1 MKKCGCVSPVKGV
14 RGAKHLDVAGTK
26 DSLDGAAAR
35 RSASADVREQGG
47 ESMAAS
53 ERGDDRGREPSG
65 AENPERGGRRGGSLA
80 RGVGAV
86 PRSVARGARKL
97 GRGLRRAQKPFAAF
111 STLRRRSPVGAA
123 PGTLVSYPEAPVPV
137 IRAIGYD
144 ANRLEEF
151 EIDSAEDLRDLRTRF
166 PTLWVNIDGVG
177 RADVVEQIG
186 DIFGLHRLAL
196 EDVINVHQRSKL
208 EEYPTHLYVVAR
220 MAGVNGDR
228 LDTEQVSL
236 FLGDG
241 FVVTFQERPGD
252 SLEPVRARLRGG
264 RGRIRVAGADYLAY
278 ALIDAIIDGYYPVLE
293 VYGDWIESLETEVI
307 ERPRDEIVGVI
318 HDARRDVLALRHAI
332 WPMREAVAILYREP
346 IDRISD
352 DTRLYLRDAYDH
364 TVQIIDLL
372 ENYRELASA
381 LLDVYLSSIS
391 NRMNEVM
398 KVLTIIAT
406 IFIPLT
412 FIAGIYGMNFSPESS
427 PWNMPELHWYWGYPV
442 TLGVMLVVAI
452 GLVFYFRHKRWI

>member
-1 MKKCGCVSPVKGV
+1 
-14 RGAKHLDVAGTK
+14 
-26 DSLDGAAAR
+26 
-35 RSASADVREQGG
+35 
-47 ESMAAS
+47 MAAN
-53 ERGDDRGREPSG
+53 ERGDQDRSIAPQGSEEPVRGESPGSG
-65 AENPERGGRRGGSLA
+65 LA
-80 RGVGAV
+80 RGAGAL
-86 PRSVARGARKL
+86 PRSFIRGARKL
-97 GRGLRRAQKPFAAF
+97 GRGLRHAQKPFAAF
-111 STLRRRSPVGAA
+111 STFRRRSAVGAA
-123 PGTLVSYPEAPVPV
+123 PGTLVSDPEAPMPA

-144 ANRLEEF
+144 QSQLEEF
-151 EIDSAEDLRDLRTRF
+151 ELDDVADLRELRTRF

-177 RADVVEQIG
+177 RADVVEQVG
-186 DIFGLHRLAL
+186 EIFELHRLAL
-196 EDVINVHQRSKL
+196 EDVMNVHQRGKV

-220 MAGVNGDR
+220 MARVNGDR

-252 SLEPVRARLRGG
+252 SLEPVRKRLRGG
-264 RGRIRVAGADYLAY
+264 RGRIRTAGADYLAY

-293 VYGDWIESLETEVI
+293 DYGDWIEGLETAVI
-307 ERPRDEIVGVI
+307 ERPREDIVGVI

-332 WPMREAVAILYREP
+332 WPMREAIAVLYREP
-346 IDRISD
+346 IDRIAE

-381 LLDVYLSSIS
+381 LLDVYLSSLS

-412 FIAGIYGMNFSPESS
+412 FIAGIYGMNFDPASS

-442 TLGVMLVVAI
+442 TLGVMLVVAL
-452 GLVFYFRHKRWI
+452 GLVFYFRQKKWI

>member
-1 MKKCGCVSPVKGV
+1 MTASEHGDEHGQE
-14 RGAKHLDVAGTK
+14 AAQVA
-26 DSLDGAAAR
+26 DDGARNA
-35 RSASADVREQGG
+35 
-47 ESMAAS
+47 
-53 ERGDDRGREPSG
+53 
-65 AENPERGGRRGGSLA
+65 RRGGSLA
-80 RGVGAV
+80 RGASAV
-86 PRSVARGARKL
+86 PRGMMRGARKL
-97 GRGLRRAQKPFAAF
+97 GRGLRHAHKPFAAF
-111 STLRRRSPVGAA
+111 STLRRRSAVGAA
-123 PGTLVSYPEAPVPV
+123 PGTLVSDPEAPPPV
-137 IRAIGYD
+137 IRAMGYD
-144 ANRLEEF
+144 ASKLEEF
-151 EIDSAEDLRDLRTRF
+151 EIRDVADLRDLQSRF
-166 PTLWVNIDGVG
+166 ATLWVNIDGVG
-177 RADVVEQIG
+177 RADVVEQVG
-186 DIFGLHRLAL
+186 EIFGLHRLAL
-196 EDVINVHQRSKL
+196 EDVMNVHQRAKV
-208 EEYPTHLYVVAR
+208 EEYPTHLYVVSR
-220 MAGVNGDR
+220 MARVNGDR

-241 FVVTFQERPGD
+241 FVVTFQEHPGD
-252 SLEPVRARLRGG
+252 SLEPVRERLRGG
-264 RGRIRVAGADYLAY
+264 RGRIRMAGADYLAY
-278 ALIDAIIDGYYPVLE
+278 ALVDAIIDGYYPVLE

-332 WPMREAVAILYREP
+332 WPMREAIAVLYREP
-346 IDRISD
+346 IDRIAE

-381 LLDVYLSSIS
+381 LLDVYLSSLS

-427 PWNMPELHWYWGYPV
+427 PWNMPELHWYWGYPA

-452 GLVFYFRHKRWI
+452 GLVFYFHHKKWI

>member
-1 MKKCGCVSPVKGV
+1 
-14 RGAKHLDVAGTK
+14 
-26 DSLDGAAAR
+26 
-35 RSASADVREQGG
+35 
-47 ESMAAS
+47 MAAG
-53 ERGDDRGREPSG
+53 ERDQGQEAVGSG
-65 AENPERGGRRGGSLA
+65 GAGGGKRTLGLAEGA
-80 RGVGAV
+80 RAV
-86 PRSVARGARKL
+86 PRSMARGARML
-97 GRGLRRAQKPFAAF
+97 GRGLRSAQKPFAAF
-111 STLRRRSPVGAA
+111 STFRRRSAVGAA
-123 PGTLVSYPEAPVPV
+123 PGTLMSYPEAPPPV
-137 IRAIGYD
+137 IHAIGYD

-151 EIDSAEDLRDLRTRF
+151 AIDDAEELRDLRTRF
-166 PTLWVNIDGVG
+166 TTLWVNIDGVG
-177 RADVVEQIG
+177 RAEVVEKVG
-186 DIFGLHRLAL
+186 DIFGLHQLAL
-196 EDVINVHQRSKL
+196 EDVMNVHQRAKV

-220 MAGVNGDR
+220 MARVNVDH

-252 SLEPVRARLRGG
+252 SFEPVRERLRGG
-264 RGRIRVAGADYLAY
+264 RGRIRLAGADYLAY
-278 ALIDAIIDGYYPVLE
+278 TLVDAVIDGYYPVLE
-293 VYGDWIESLETEVI
+293 DYGDWIESLETEVV
-307 ERPRDEIVGVI
+307 ERPREEIVGVI

-332 WPMREAVAILYREP
+332 WPMREAVGVLYREP
-346 IDRISD
+346 IDRISE

-381 LLDVYLSSIS
+381 LLDVYLSSLS

-412 FIAGIYGMNFSPESS
+412 FIAGVYGMNFSPEAS

-442 TLGVMLVVAI
+442 TLGVMLAVAV
-452 GLVFYFRHKRWI
+452 GLIFYFRRKRWL